1 MRLETYL
8 LLVRPEDESE
18 PVHGDGD
25 DGEGAHEGG
34 NTRNGTNQ
42 TMVNTSLKKKHIK
55 SSFDICTGK
64 KVQTGQMGRLC

>member
-25 DGEGAHEGG
+25 DGEGAHEGS
-34 NTRNGTNQ
+34 NTRTGANQ
-42 TMVNTSLKKKHIK
+42 TMVNTSFKKIYKIK
-55 SSFDICTGK
+55 F
-64 KVQTGQMGRLC
+64 

>member
-25 DGEGAHEGG
+25 DGEGAHEGS
-34 NTRNGTNQ
+34 NTRNGPNQ
-42 TMVNTSLKKKHIK
+42 TMVNTSFKKKIHKIM
-55 SSFDICTGK
+55 F
-64 KVQTGQMGRLC
+64 